1 MMTDTA
7 GTRTR
12 DRSDD
17 EPWVVAG
24 VDTHKDTHHVA
35 VLNAATGAG
44 LGDMRVPATPAGYD
58 RLHDFV
64 RSHGRIR
71 MIGIEGTGSYG
82 AGLARALRAAG
93 APIRE
98 VIRPKRS
105 QRRRGKSDPI
115 DAYAAAGRALAEAD
129 ALPVAKTGTGPC
141 EQIRVLL
148 ARRRSAMKA
157 RVAAHRQ
164 ITALPATAPDAV
176 RTRFARLSGGELIN
190 ALARTRPAPATD
202 TPASATARALRRLAR
217 RHRILTDEIAD
228 IDTELRALT
237 ARAAPTMLAT
247 KALRRQPP
255 PPCSSPPATTPAESA
270 PRPPS
275 PPCAAPPRSPPA
287 PGKTNR
293 HRLNRGGDR
302 QANWALHQIALVR
315 LSSDPRT
322 KARAARLTATG
333 KNCKEILRRPRTRHR
348 PPSMA
353 PAGPPP
359 TRTPH
364 RRPAPT
370 APRTRTHPPPKPP
383 TT

>member
-35 VLNAATGAG
+35 AGSAATGAG
-44 LGDMRVPATPAGYD
+44 LGDMRVPATPAGHD
-58 RLHDFV
+58 QPRDFV

-115 DAYAAAGRALAEAD
+115 DAYAAAGRALAGAD

-148 ARRRSAMKA
+148 VERRSAMKA
-157 RVAAHRQ
+157 RARRPPADHRPAGHRPRRRAHPPRTVSAAR
-164 ITALPATAPDAV
+164 
-176 RTRFARLSGGELIN
+176 GLIG
-190 ALARTRPAPATD
+190 ALARTRPAPHRPPPPHRRPRGHCAAWPAATG
-202 TPASATARALRRLAR
+202 SRA
-217 RHRILTDEIAD
+217 DEITD
-228 IDTELRALT
+228 IDTELRAPT

-255 PPCSSPPATTPAESA
+255 PPCSSPPETTPTESA
-270 PRPPS
+270 PRHPS

-287 PGKTNR
+287 PGGPTATDSTAAAT
-293 HRLNRGGDR
+293 DR
-302 QANWALHQIALVR
+302 PTGR
-315 LSSDPRT
+315 CTPTPRPPGDPRT

-333 KNCKEILRRPRTRHR
+333 KNREEILRRPRTRHR
-348 PPSMA
+348 PPSTA

-364 RRPAPT
+364 RRPAPR
-370 APRTRTHPPPKPP
+370 APRTRTHPPPRPP

>member
-1 MMTDTA
+1 M
-7 GTRTR
+7 
-12 DRSDD
+12 
-17 EPWVVAG
+17 
-24 VDTHKDTHHVA
+24 
-35 VLNAATGAG
+35 
-44 LGDMRVPATPAGYD
+44 
-58 RLHDFV
+58 
-64 RSHGRIR
+64 
-71 MIGIEGTGSYG
+71 
-82 AGLARALRAAG
+82 
-93 APIRE
+93 
-98 VIRPKRS
+98 
-105 QRRRGKSDPI
+105 
-115 DAYAAAGRALAEAD
+115 
-129 ALPVAKTGTGPC
+129 AKTGTGPC

-148 ARRRSAMKA
+148 AWRRSAMKA

-164 ITALPATAPDAV
+164 ITALLTTAPDAV
-176 RTRFARLSGGELIN
+176 RPRFARLSGGELIG

-322 KARAARLTATG
+322 KAYAARLTATG
-333 KNCKEILRRPRTRHR
+333 KNCKEILRCLKRAIAREAWHLLTHPQ
-348 PPSMA
+348 P
-353 PAGPPP
+353 
-359 TRTPH
+359 
-364 RRPAPT
+364 
-370 APRTRTHPPPKPP
+370 APRTDDLRRLRHERGLTLTQAAHHLNTHPARISELERGTRPD
-383 TT
+383 TTLTAAYRQWLNTQQPQTHTA